1 MSELPVLNTMWVE
14 GPLSYVEQV
23 CLKSA
28 LAQGHRVVLYTYFD
42 VSGVPAGVEVRDGR
56 EVMGD
61 DYLMKQKKRNSW
73 SLCSNIFRYFLMK
86 EQESIWIDTDVYFIK
101 PLKPEQG
108 THVYGWQKEDLLN
121 GAVLRIPT
129 DSHLLD
135 MLIDFV
141 HLPSIVPPWL
151 PWRKKLRY
159 QIRPWLGLRPLTL
172 AEHPWGVIGPRA
184 LTHFAKELDLTHHA
198 VPQDVFYPL
207 PAKQAK
213 LLFDPEADVD
223 SYMTDRTV
231 AVHLWNEGIKEFKR
245 APAPEGSFIGR
256 VCAEHDVPT
265 Q

>member
-61 DYLMKQKKRNSW
+61 DYLMKHKKRDSW
-73 SLCSNIFRYFLMK
+73 ALCANTFRYKLMK
-86 EQESIWIDTDVYFIK
+86 RERGVWIDADVYMIRPIK
-101 PLKPEQG
+101 NTFSEYLF
-108 THVYGWQKEDLLN
+108 GWQKEDLINNAVIFFEKN
-121 GAVLRIPT
+121 GELV
-129 DSHLLD
+129 DSLLAF
-135 MLIDFV
+135 IDQQY
-141 HLPSIVPPWL
+141 IIPPWL
-151 PWRKKLRY
+151 PWRQRLRY
-159 QIRPWLGLRPLTL
+159 QLRPMLGLRPLSL
-172 AEHPWGVIGPRA
+172 AEHRWGVIGPRA

-223 SYMTDRTV
+223 RYITDRTV
-231 AVHLWNEGIKEFKR
+231 AVHLWNEGIKELKR
-245 APAPEGSFIGR
+245 APAPEGSFMARI
-256 VCAEHDVPT
+256 CAEHDVPT